1 MKKLITSLF
10 LLGTIV
16 MYNTSSAQLIYTDAN
31 GTDYNITTINGK
43 EWMASNYMC
52 DKFSNGE
59 AIPLAKNVTEWKKYI
74 MLGKPAYCFFG
85 FNAALKQ
92 FGFIYNVFAVRDPR
106 NIAPTGWQVPS
117 KENYVDMVN
126 HLGGSVDAVA
136 KLCDRTAG
144 WPSTITI
151 TNTALFSA
159 LPGGYLNAA
168 GVNVERGITANFWC
182 STVAGVTHIMT
193 IKETGVVVAAA
204 RPGKKGKIEQGY
216 MLRLVK
222 Q

>member
-1 MKKLITSLF
+1 MNKIISSLF
-10 LLGTIV
+10 MFGFLAIQTTF
-16 MYNTSSAQLIYTDAN
+16 NAQLIYTDAN

-43 EWMASNYMC
+43 EWIGSNYMC

-59 AIPLAKNVTEWKKYI
+59 TLLLAKNFTEWKKYVT
-74 MLGKPAYCFFG
+74 LGKPAYCFFG

-92 FGFIYNVFAVRDPR
+92 FGFIYNIHAVRDAR
-106 NIAPTGWQVPS
+106 NIAPSGWQLPS
-117 KENYVDMVN
+117 KENYIDMIN
-126 HLGGSVDAVA
+126 HLGGSVDAVG
-136 KLCDRTAG
+136 KLCDRSGG
-144 WPSTITI
+144 WPTTITV
-151 TNTALFSA
+151 TNTTMFSA

-168 GVNVERGITANFWC
+168 GVNVQRGITANFWC

-193 IKETGVVVAAA
+193 IAQTGVIVKAA
-204 RPGKKGKIEQGY
+204 RPGKKGMVNEGY

>member
-1 MKKLITSLF
+1 MKKIISSLF
-10 LLGTIV
+10 MLGCLAL
-16 MYNTSSAQLIYTDAN
+16 YTSFNAQLIYTDAN

-43 EWMASNYMC
+43 EWMGSNYMC

-59 AIPLAKNVTEWKKYI
+59 TMLLAKNLSEWKKYI
-74 MLGKPAYCFFG
+74 TMGKSAYCFFG
-85 FNAALKQ
+85 FNPALKQ
-92 FGFIYNVFAVRDPR
+92 FGFIYNIHAVRDAR
-106 NIAPTGWQVPS
+106 NIAPSGWQLPS

-126 HLGGSVDAVA
+126 HLGGSVDAVG
-136 KLCDRTAG
+136 KLCDRSGG
-144 WPSTITI
+144 WPSTITV
-151 TNTALFSA
+151 TNTTMFSA

-168 GVNVERGITANFWC
+168 GVNVERGTTANFWC

-193 IKETGVVVAAA
+193 IAQTGVIVKAA
-204 RPGKKGKIEQGY
+204 RPGKKGKIDEGY